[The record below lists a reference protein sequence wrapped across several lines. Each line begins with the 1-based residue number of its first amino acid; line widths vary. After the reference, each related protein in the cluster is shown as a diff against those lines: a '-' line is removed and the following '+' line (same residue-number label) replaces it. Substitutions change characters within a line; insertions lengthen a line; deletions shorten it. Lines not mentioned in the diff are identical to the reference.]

1 MFKGTGLC
9 LDLATFS
16 GASCVSVEG
25 EGGLMSVGFTGMGLI
40 LFSRSLSGI
49 VLDLIGASVEG
60 VPSEERRI
68 GDTCS

>member
-1 MFKGTGLC
+1 M
-9 LDLATFS
+9 
-16 GASCVSVEG
+16 SVEG

-40 LFSRSLSGI
+40 LSSRSLSGI

-60 VPSEERRI
+60 VPPEERTI